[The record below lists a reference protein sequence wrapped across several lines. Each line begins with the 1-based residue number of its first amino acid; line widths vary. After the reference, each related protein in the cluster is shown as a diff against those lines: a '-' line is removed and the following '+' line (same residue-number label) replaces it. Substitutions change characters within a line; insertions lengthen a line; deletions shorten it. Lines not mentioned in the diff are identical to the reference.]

1 MKYMYLGQL
10 LQGDVQLVLH
20 VLHLLL
26 KIADLEN
33 IAKFVKY
40 SSNPHVGQILVRYQ
54 SNIPQQSTYRLFCLL
69 GQTGGSPELSV
80 QLIGPGNDGNVG
92 NGGNYGND
100 ANDGSAL
107 AMAHLMFDIFQY
119 IFKCLP

>member
-1 MKYMYLGQL
+1 MYLGQL

-26 KIADLEN
+26 KIANLEN
-33 IAKFVKY
+33 IQNW
-40 SSNPHVGQILVRYQ
+40 SNIPHVGQILVRYQ

-80 QLIGPGNDGNVG
+80 QLIGPGNN
-92 NGGNYGND
+92 GNY
-100 ANDGSAL
+100 GSAL
-107 AMAHLMFDIFQY
+107 AIMAVLWQ
-119 IFKCLP
+119 